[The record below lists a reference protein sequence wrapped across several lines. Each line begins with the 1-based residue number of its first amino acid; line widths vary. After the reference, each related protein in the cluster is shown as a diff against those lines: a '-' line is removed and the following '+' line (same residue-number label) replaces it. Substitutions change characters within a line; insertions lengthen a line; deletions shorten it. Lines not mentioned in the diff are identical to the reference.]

1 MGVKIATSYDPQVG
15 RMLGIDEPP
24 PEADPSPPSDDQ
36 GNGHH
41 DDRHVVLTA
50 ASEIKPRRVQW
61 LWPTGWR
68 LEPLHYWLAVRDSAS
83 RSELYHR
90 CVDHS
95 WRPTR

>member
-61 LWPTGWR
+61 LWADRMALGT
-68 LEPLHYWLAVRDSAS
+68 LALLAGREGLGKSI
-83 RSELYHR
+83 
-90 CVDHS
+90 
-95 WRPTR
+95 